1 MPIINRLARLFKADI
16 HAVLDHIE
24 EPEQQLKQ
32 SIREMANELANV
44 EHDIKAGKLELD
56 NLADQKKT
64 ISDRITQAED
74 EINVCLTNNNDKL
87 AREFIRRK
95 LESLAVLSNVDGV
108 RAKTQK
114 HLKKLEE
121 QHKEYTSLLT
131 GMQQKAELIGSY
143 SDRNQH
149 LNTAQTINCAV
160 SEDDIEVALLK
171 EQELFNH
178 RSKAS

>member
-44 EHDIKAGKLELD
+44 EHDINAGKLELD

-95 LESLAVLSNVDGV
+95 LESLAVLSNVEGLSV
-108 RAKTQK
+108 KTEKQ
-114 HLKKLEE
+114 LKSLKE
-121 QHKEYTSLLT
+121 QHKEYTSLLN

-149 LNTAQTINCAV
+149 LNNSETGSCLV

-171 EQELFNH
+171 EQQLFNQ
-178 RSKAS
+178 RSKTS